1 MLNKQEIRLS
11 LEGKYKK
18 KRMELKEKFI
28 IHLQALLIYLRCH

>member
-11 LEGKYKK
+11 LDGKYKK

-28 IHLQALLIYLRCH
+28 IHLQVLLIYLSGH